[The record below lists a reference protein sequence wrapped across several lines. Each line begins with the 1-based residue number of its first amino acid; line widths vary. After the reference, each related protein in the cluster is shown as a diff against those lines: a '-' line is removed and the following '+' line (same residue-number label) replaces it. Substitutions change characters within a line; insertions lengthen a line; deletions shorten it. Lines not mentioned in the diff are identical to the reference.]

1 MVPYGP
7 EPLAARESMFAVKP
21 VSSVFLKNHHIPDA
35 VEIVEDVVSG
45 E

>member
-1 MVPYGP
+1 MVAYSP
-7 EPLAARESMFAVKP
+7 EPLAAEESMFTVKP
-21 VSSVFLKNHHIPDA
+21 VPSVFLKNHHLADA